1 MKPMIDLDRFLR
13 IRARYGHFASWAV
26 WAPEGDRPKDGVGDL
41 SVLDP
46 ERDPALLQT
55 LHADAILLGLNISRP
70 IARPFGN
77 FHDPGARATDFKIRH
92 ALAGT
97 RLWGAYM
104 TDVIK
109 DFEEKASGKV
119 TAHLRRDP
127 EFEREN
133 VRLLLEE
140 IDALGARDPLL
151 VAFGRAVERI
161 ARRNLGD
168 SFEIVRIPHYAIR
181 VSREEYRARVRAIL
195 GGRNSIVTGTGNP
208 GTPAP

>member
-1 MKPMIDLDRFLR
+1 MIPLDRFLR
-13 IRARYGHFASWAV
+13 IRERHGHFASWAV
-26 WAPEGDRPKDGVGDL
+26 WAPAGARPKDGVGDL

-46 ERDPALLQT
+46 ETNPSLLET
-55 LHADAILLGLNISRP
+55 LHVDAILLGLNISRP

-77 FHDPGARATDFKIRH
+77 FHDPGPRATDFRIRH
-92 ALAGT
+92 ALFGT

-119 TAHLRRDP
+119 TAHLKRDP

-140 IDALGARDPLL
+140 IEHLGARNPLL
-151 VAFGRAVERI
+151 VAFGRDAESI
-161 ARRNLGD
+161 LRRNLGGR
-168 SFEIVRIPHYAIR
+168 FEVVGIPHYAIR
-181 VSREEYRARVRAIL
+181 GSSASYRARVHAIL
-195 GGRNSIVTGTGNP
+195 GT
-208 GTPAP
+208 